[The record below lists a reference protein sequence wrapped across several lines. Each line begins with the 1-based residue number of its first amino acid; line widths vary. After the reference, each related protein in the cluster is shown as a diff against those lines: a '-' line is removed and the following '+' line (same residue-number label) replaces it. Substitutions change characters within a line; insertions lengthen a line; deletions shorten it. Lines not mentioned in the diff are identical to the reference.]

1 MFLME
6 DFEPARNL
14 GFCWAKK
21 KVFNRPERS
30 VPTRESLLMQDLKVP
45 EGAELSTKC
54 GLLIASFAKCDAAT
68 K

>member
-30 VPTRESLLMQDLKVP
+30 VPTRESLLMQDLKQCQK
-45 EGAELSTKC
+45 ELNC
-54 GLLIASFAKCDAAT
+54 QQNAAF
-68 K
+68 